1 MKHQYKERFAGVRKI
16 ALLPLCAGVLALFSF
31 TEKPVLIEPV
41 LPMVS
46 VSMKVETP
54 EVVSNEKKMDS
65 VGDEKCFLLLDSP
78 KIVHYIQSGEAH
90 LVKSGSVNYLL
101 RLQLLYR
108 KCWIRSR
115 KRNRIRLLCTE
126 KRLIILL
133 ASIYLQIRLYCRVH
147 RINEVYM
154 YALLNG
160 RKKIHALLWPYRY
173 IMTGTG
179 YSSKRDCP

>member
-1 MKHQYKERFAGVRKI
+1 MMKHQYKERFAGVRKI

-46 VSMKVETP
+46 VSMKAETP

-90 LVKSGSVNYLL
+90 LVKSGSS
-101 RLQLLYR
+101 QLLA
-108 KCWIRSR
+108 KVTTPVS
-115 KRNRIRLLCTE
+115 KMLDTLSEEKPRLLCTE